1 MALLVTVLSLPWI
14 GEGPE
19 RWCGEG
25 RKGRGN
31 GERQLG
37 GKVEYALFG
46 TSRGL
51 IICIIAAFRFLDRT
65 LEQKD
70 ICARLTFKE
79 YPNFYR
85 ENVPKPRNV
94 GGGISQRYERVCP
107 RKRDTQ
113 IWKRKEKKM
122 EIFHYK
128 EYHVAID
135 SVGVVCPIPFL
146 NPLTKL
152 RIGSNSQSSAP
163 DGVSTCVLAR
173 VRGLVSE
180 SSSSG
185 SRCRFFAPPD
195 RAAGSTAVASVEAI
209 ENEGR
214 FSNFSERLG
223 LTSETLVVAP

>member
-1 MALLVTVLSLPWI
+1 MVRRGKKRTRERGETTW
-14 GEGPE
+14 GEGGVCTLRHFP
-19 RWCGEG
+19 C
-25 RKGRGN
+25 
-31 GERQLG
+31 
-37 GKVEYALFG
+37 
-46 TSRGL
+46 L
-51 IICIIAAFRFLDRT
+51 IICGIPAFQFLDRT

-85 ENVPKPRNV
+85 ENVPRPRNV
-94 GGGISQRYERVCP
+94 GGGISQRYERERV
-107 RKRDTQ
+107 RETRYTNMETKG
-113 IWKRKEKKM
+113 KEKKM

-152 RIGSNSQSSAP
+152 RIGSSSQSSAP
-163 DGVSTCVLAR
+163 DGLSTSVLAR

-195 RAAGSTAVASVEAI
+195 RAAPSTAVASVEAI
-209 ENEGR
+209 ENGGR
-214 FSNFSERLG
+214 FSERLG
-223 LTSETLVVAP
+223 LTSETLVVVS